1 MGPAATQ
8 PTKLL
13 WSIPTDQEPVPSTLK
28 PHSSEALLDEA
39 QAPGQSARTTEEARP
54 EQQGCCG
61 RVAAWK
67 EDGPASSGRRW
78 GVFRG
83 RAPARL
89 ESPRAGNKIYMPTW
103 HPREKRGRLALG
115 QEALGD
121 LRKEHGRGDRAR
133 ENEMKG
139 RQTEQV
145 PATTRRC
152 VWRWTPTGERN
163 TAPACDLKELTGLWK
178 WREQFNKQM

>member
-1 MGPAATQ
+1 MKHKHRARARARRRKRGRSSKAAADGSPPGRKRVPA
-8 PTKLL
+8 
-13 WSIPTDQEPVPSTLK
+13 
-28 PHSSEALLDEA
+28 
-39 QAPGQSARTTEEARP
+39 G
-54 EQQGCCG
+54 
-61 RVAAWK
+61 
-67 EDGPASSGRRW
+67 SGRRW

-89 ESPRAGNKIYMPTW
+89 ESPGAGNKIYMPTW

-139 RQTEQV
+139 RRTEQV

-163 TAPACDLKELTGLWK
+163 TAPACDLKALTGLWK

>member
-1 MGPAATQ
+1 MKHKHRARARARRRKRGRSSKAAADGSPPGRKTGPA
-8 PTKLL
+8 
-13 WSIPTDQEPVPSTLK
+13 
-28 PHSSEALLDEA
+28 
-39 QAPGQSARTTEEARP
+39 G
-54 EQQGCCG
+54 
-61 RVAAWK
+61 
-67 EDGPASSGRRW
+67 SGRRW

-89 ESPRAGNKIYMPTW
+89 ESPGAGNKIYMPTW

-163 TAPACDLKELTGLWK
+163 TAPACDLKALTGLWK

>member
-67 EDGPASSGRRW
+67 EEGA
-78 GVFRG
+78 
-83 RAPARL
+83 
-89 ESPRAGNKIYMPTW
+89 
-103 HPREKRGRLALG
+103 GRLGETVGGIQG
-115 QEALGD
+115 QGAGTA
-121 LRKEHGRGDRAR
+121 RVTRGG
-133 ENEMKG
+133 K
-139 RQTEQV
+139 
-145 PATTRRC
+145 
-152 VWRWTPTGERN
+152 
-163 TAPACDLKELTGLWK
+163 
-178 WREQFNKQM
+178 